1 MVSASSLAHFQAG
14 KGAEKGMETVE
25 IDPQLAEG
33 LGFAAGDIVRDTH
46 LSSHLLLTRVQVEI
60 GLLHDLPYATAVSTE
75 PLTADDWEIL
85 VCRMRLQSDTC

>member
-33 LGFAAGDIVRDTH
+33 LGFAAGDIVRDTQRS
-46 LSSHLLLTRVQVEI
+46 SSHLLLTRVQVEI

-85 VCRMRLQSDTC
+85 VCRMRLSV